1 MKNSFTAETLS
12 LRRDTQ
18 RKALRNSAVPL
29 RLCGEKALQNLSAA
43 LARNVMKKLLLCIVL
58 LSAST
63 FAQNKG
69 VLLEDLTWQEAE
81 KVLKPETVVVIP
93 LGAQSKE
100 HGPHLKLKNDW
111 TMAEFYKQRV
121 RQAANVVIAPTINYH
136 FYPAFV
142 EYPGSTTLRL
152 ETARDLVIDICRGL
166 ARFGPRRFYLIN
178 TGVSTLRALKPAAET
193 LAAEGIV
200 LHYLD
205 VTKDVEHVSKPLM
218 KQEGGTHADEIETSK
233 MLYID
238 PASVEMRKAVKDY
251 TPRPNNSRGLT
262 RDKQAAARGEG
273 TYSPT
278 GAWGD
283 PTLATREKGKIITEA
298 TVSIILKQIETLRQT
313 APPKLESRK
322 TMFQH
327 EYADINGLK
336 LHCVKEGSGPQT
348 ILFLHGFPEFWY
360 EWKNQLK
367 EFGKDYTAVAY
378 DQRGY
383 NLSSK
388 PEKLEDYAVPHI
400 VADIK
405 AMFEK
410 FGTNAN
416 NKGILVAHDWGG
428 AVAWAFAIRYPEY
441 LDKLVIINAPH
452 PGVFARE
459 LQSNPEQ
466 QKASAYMN
474 FFRSAQ
480 AEAGLS
486 ANNYALLQN
495 AIFKA
500 STKSEVFS
508 DDDKKMYVEAWSQPG
523 ALTGG
528 LNWYR
533 AAQVGPPTGGEG
545 ERTQNIVSGLDAL
558 TVKVPTLVI
567 WGEKD
572 TALLTG
578 NLEGLDK
585 FVPQLTIKRLPNGS
599 HWVIHEEPE
608 LVNQYIR
615 EFIKK

>member
-1 MKNSFTAETLS
+1 
-12 LRRDTQ
+12 
-18 RKALRNSAVPL
+18 
-29 RLCGEKALQNLSAA
+29 
-43 LARNVMKKLLLCIVL
+43 MKKLLLLIVL
-58 LSAST
+58 LSATAS
-63 FAQNKG
+63 AQNKG
-69 VLLEDLTWQEAE
+69 TLLEDLTWQEAE
-81 KVLKPETVVVIP
+81 KLLKPETVVVIP

-121 RQAANVVIAPTINYH
+121 LKVADVVVAPTINYH

-142 EYPGSTTLRL
+142 EYPGSTSLRL
-152 ETARDLVIDICRGL
+152 ETARDLVVDICRGL
-166 ARFGPRRFYLIN
+166 ARFGPRRFYIIN
-178 TGVSTLRALKPAAET
+178 TGVSTLRALKPAAEM
-193 LAAEGIV
+193 LAADGIA

-205 VTKDVEHVSKPLM
+205 VTKDVEQVSKPLM

-238 PASVEMRKAVKDY
+238 PASVEMKKAVKDY

-262 RDKQAAARGEG
+262 RDPKVAARGEG

-278 GAWGD
+278 GSWGD
-283 PTLATREKGKIITEA
+283 PTLATREKGKIVTEA
-298 TVSIILKQIETLRQT
+298 TAAAILKQIETLRKT
-313 APPKLESRK
+313 IPPKIESK
-322 TMFQH
+322 TTMFKH

-336 LHCVKEGSGPQT
+336 LHYVKEGSGNKT

-367 EFGKDYTAVAY
+367 EFGNDYTAVAY

-410 FGTNAN
+410 FGTNPN

-428 AVAWAFAIRYPEY
+428 AVAWAFAIRHPEY

-459 LQSNPEQ
+459 LQSNPAQ

-474 FFRSAQ
+474 FFRSPQ

-486 ANNYALLQN
+486 ANNYAALQN
-495 AIFKA
+495 AVFAA
-500 STKSEVFS
+500 SSKPENFTDE
-508 DDDKKMYVEAWSQPG
+508 DKKMYIEAWSQPG

-533 AAQVGPPTGGEG
+533 AAQIGPPTENAPKR
-545 ERTQNIVSGLDAL
+545 ETNIAAAAALDSL
-558 TVKVPTLVI
+558 NVKVPTLVI

-585 FVPQLTIKRLPNGS
+585 FVPQLTIKRIPTGS